1 MIRVLI
7 AEDSVTVSELLI
19 AILESDPQ
27 IQVVGQARNGVEA
40 VELARKLRPDLITMD
55 VHMPAMDGFAATKEI
70 MVEAPTPIV
79 IVSSSTSRRH
89 VELSMHALRAGA
101 LMVVAKPDDPA
112 SPQFNGRQEQFLTM
126 VKAMADVKVVRRW
139 ARPAV
144 GPQVSPSTDELRPG
158 GRAVRVVAVAASTG
172 GPAALHRVLGDLPGD
187 FSAPILVVQ
196 HIACGFTEGLADW
209 LSTGLALQVRL
220 AQDGE
225 PLAPRTVYVAPDDR
239 HLGVRGRDRVAV
251 VEADPVGGFRP
262 SASFLFESVARSH
275 GPAVAAVVL
284 TGMGSDGV
292 QGLEAVRK
300 AGGTVIAQDE
310 ATSVVYGMPG
320 AAVAA
325 GVVDVVLPLERIGH
339 RLLALVQKDEGLTAG
354 RSRRQQRKEDA

>member
-7 AEDSVTVSELLI
+7 AEDSVTVSELLV

-27 IQVVGQARNGVEA
+27 IQVVGQAKNGVEV
-40 VELARKLRPDLITMD
+40 VELAKELRPDLITMD
-55 VHMPAMDGFAATKEI
+55 VHMPVMDGFAATKEI
-70 MVEAPTPIV
+70 MVEAPIPIV

-89 VELSMHALRAGA
+89 VELSLHALRAGA

-112 SPQFNGRQEQFLTM
+112 SPQFNGRQDRFLTM

-139 ARPAV
+139 ARPAA
-144 GPQVSPSTDELRPG
+144 GPRVPPSDDELRLT

-172 GPAALHRVLGDLPGD
+172 GPAALLRALGELPGD
-187 FSAPILVVQ
+187 FGAPILVVQ
-196 HIACGFTEGLADW
+196 HIARGFTEGLADW
-209 LSTGLALQVRL
+209 LGTGLALRVKL
-220 AQDGE
+220 ARDGE
-225 PLAPRTVYVAPDDR
+225 PLAPRTVYLAPDDR

-251 VEADPVGGFRP
+251 VEGDPVGGFRP

-275 GPAVAAVVL
+275 GPAAAAVVL

-292 QGLEAVRK
+292 QGLETVRK

-325 GVVDVVLPLERIGH
+325 GLVDVVLPVDRIGS
-339 RLLALVQKDEGLTAG
+339 RLLALVQKEKGSAAG
-354 RSRRQQRKEDA
+354 RSPRQREKEEA